1 MIHWIISHINPEM
14 ITLSSVSEIEIANF
28 RAWDYEHMY
37 HMLKPVVTMETPFSI
52 PSNNSNSKNILKNW
66 VKELAEFRMT
76 PNQIYK
82 AKMLRKAY
90 QYFIIFSCCLHGQ
103 DIIETFL
110 PIWVI
115 ALDQLASEGKS
126 CNWSD
131 MLAHMLKE
139 QVTRAQQPPKG

>member
-1 MIHWIISHINPEM
+1 M

-90 QYFIIFSCCLHGQ
+90 QYFIIFSCCLFPLSFDRAFTTPLSLIPLQ
-103 DIIETFL
+103 ITPVE
-110 PIWVI
+110 
-115 ALDQLASEGKS
+115 SE
-126 CNWSD
+126 
-131 MLAHMLKE
+131 
-139 QVTRAQQPPKG
+139 QQNTIKA